1 MKKILF
7 PTDFSEASINAFI
20 YALKLADSIKGEI
33 ITLHVY
39 DLPEVDY
46 SNATTGLN
54 EIYDISELGNFEN
67 YKDQVPF
74 LRRIAEQNNLEHVKI
89 SNVLDHGNLIDKI
102 LKITKEEDIDYV
114 VMGTKGATSLKETF
128 LGTATTRVM
137 NDTKAIV
144 FAIPEKC
151 KYQQIKKILFLTKY
165 NNEDIKVLKKVI
177 EFATVFEAHIDCL
190 HVKPPHKK
198 NDDNIFMEEWQK
210 ISLNQDITL
219 HTISNDDGEGIILEF
234 IDLNKI
240 DMITM
245 HVYHKNFF
253 KKLFQVSL
261 SKKLAFHV
269 NIPILAVPE

>member
-39 DLPEVDY
+39 DVPQVGY
-46 SNATTGLN
+46 NNVPGVLN
-54 EIYDISELGNFEN
+54 EIYDIVELGNFEN
-67 YKDQVPF
+67 YKDQIPF
-74 LRRIAEQNNLEHVKI
+74 LRRIAEQNNMEHIKI
-89 SNVLDHGNLIDKI
+89 SNVLDNGNLISKTVKI
-102 LKITKEEDIDYV
+102 VKDEDIDYV

-128 LGTATTRVM
+128 LGTATTKVM
-137 NDTKAIV
+137 NATKAIV
-144 FAIPEKC
+144 FAIPENC
-151 KYQQIKKILFLTKY
+151 KYKQIKKVLFLTKY
-165 NNEDIKVLKKVI
+165 NYEDIKVLKKVV

-190 HVKPPHKK
+190 HVKSPHQKD
-198 NDDNIFMEEWQK
+198 NDTFKEEWQK
-210 ISLNQDITL
+210 IAKDQDITL
-219 HTISNDDGEGIILEF
+219 HTISNNDVEGIVLEF
-234 IDLNKI
+234 IDLNEI

-253 KKLFQVSL
+253 EKLFQVSL

-269 NIPILAVPE
+269 NIPILAIPE

>member
-39 DLPEVDY
+39 DLPQVGY
-46 SNATTGLN
+46 SNVPGVLN
-54 EIYDISELGNFEN
+54 EIYDLVELGNFEN

-74 LRRIAEQNNLEHVKI
+74 LRTIAEQNNMDHIKI
-89 SNVLDHGNLIDKI
+89 SNVLDNGNLITKTVKI
-102 LKITKEEDIDYV
+102 VKDEDIDYV

-128 LGTATTRVM
+128 LGTATTKVM
-137 NDTKAIV
+137 NATKAIV
-144 FAIPEKC
+144 FAIPENC
-151 KYQQIKKILFLTKY
+151 KYKQIKKILFLTKY
-165 NNEDIKVLKKVI
+165 NYEDIKVLKKVV

-190 HVKPPHKK
+190 HVKSPHQKD
-198 NDDNIFMEEWQK
+198 NDTFKEEWQK
-210 ISLNQDITL
+210 MAMDQDITL
-219 HTISNDDGEGIILEF
+219 HTISNNDVEGIILEF
-234 IDLNKI
+234 IDLNEI

-245 HVYHKNFF
+245 HVYHKNFLE
-253 KKLFQVSL
+253 KLFQVSL

-269 NIPILAVPE
+269 NIPILAIPE

>member
-39 DLPEVDY
+39 DLPQKDY
-46 SNATTGLN
+46 SNVTTGLN
-54 EIYDISELGNFEN
+54 EIYDIIALCNFEN

-102 LKITKEEDIDYV
+102 LKITKDEDIDYV

-128 LGTATTRVM
+128 LGTATTKVM
-137 NDTKAIV
+137 NDTKALV

-151 KYQQIKKILFLTKY
+151 KYQPIKKILFLTKY
-165 NNEDIKVLKKVI
+165 NYEDIKVLKKVI
-177 EFATVFEAHIDCL
+177 EFASVFDAHIDCL
-190 HVKPPHKK
+190 HVKSSHKSD
-198 NDDNIFMEEWQK
+198 NDVFKEEWQK
-210 ISLNQDITL
+210 ITKDQDITL
-219 HTISNDDGEGIILEF
+219 HTISNNDVEGIILEF

-240 DMITM
+240 NMITM

-269 NIPILAVPE
+269 NIPILAIPE

>member
-39 DLPEVDY
+39 DLPQVGY
-46 SNATTGLN
+46 SNVPGVLN
-54 EIYDISELGNFEN
+54 EIYDLIELGNFEN

-74 LRRIAEQNNLEHVKI
+74 LRRIAEQNNMEHIKI
-89 SNVLDHGNLIDKI
+89 SNVLDYGNLINKI
-102 LKITKEEDIDYV
+102 VKIVRDEDIDYV

-128 LGTATTRVM
+128 LGTATTKVM
-137 NDTKAIV
+137 NATNAIV
-144 FAIPEKC
+144 FAIPENCEYK
-151 KYQQIKKILFLTKY
+151 QIKKILFLTKY
-165 NNEDIKVLKKVI
+165 NFEDIKVLKKVI

-190 HVKPPHKK
+190 HVKSPHQKD
-198 NDDNIFMEEWQK
+198 NDAFKEEWQK
-210 ISLNQDITL
+210 IAKDQDITL
-219 HTISNDDGEGIILEF
+219 HTISNNDVEGIILEF

-245 HVYHKNFF
+245 HIYHKNFF
-253 KKLFQVSL
+253 KKLFQISL
-261 SKKLAFHV
+261 SKKLAFHI
-269 NIPILAVPE
+269 NIPILAIPE

>member
-1 MKKILF
+1 MKKIVF

-39 DLPEVDY
+39 DLPQVGY
-46 SNATTGLN
+46 SNVPGVLN
-54 EIYDISELGNFEN
+54 EIYDLIELGSFEN

-74 LRRIAEQNNLEHVKI
+74 LRRIAEQNNMEHIKI
-89 SNVLDHGNLIDKI
+89 SNVLDTGNLINRIIKI
-102 LKITKEEDIDYV
+102 VEDEAIDYV
-114 VMGTKGATSLKETF
+114 VMGTKGATSLTETF
-128 LGTATTRVM
+128 LGTATTKVM
-137 NDTKAIV
+137 NSTTAVV
-144 FAIPEKC
+144 FAIPENC
-151 KYQQIKKILFLTKY
+151 KYKQIKKILFLTKY
-165 NNEDIKVLKKVI
+165 NFEDIKVLKKVI
-177 EFATVFEAHIDCL
+177 EFAAVFEAHIDCL
-190 HVKPPHKK
+190 HIKSPHQKD
-198 NDDNIFMEEWQK
+198 NDTFKEEWQK
-210 ISLNQDITL
+210 IAKDQDITL
-219 HTISNDDGEGIILEF
+219 HTISNDDVESIILEF

-269 NIPILAVPE
+269 NIPILAIPE

>member
-7 PTDFSEASINAFI
+7 PTDFSETSINAFI

-39 DLPEVDY
+39 DLPQVGY
-46 SNATTGLN
+46 SNVPGVLN
-54 EIYDISELGNFEN
+54 EIYDLIELGSFEN

-74 LRRIAEQNNLEHVKI
+74 LRRIAEQNNMEHIKI
-89 SNVLDHGNLIDKI
+89 SNVLDTGNLINKI
-102 LKITKEEDIDYV
+102 IKIVEDEAIDYV

-128 LGTATTRVM
+128 LGTATTKVM
-137 NDTKAIV
+137 NATKAIV
-144 FAIPEKC
+144 FAIPENC
-151 KYQQIKKILFLTKY
+151 KYKQIKKILFLTKY
-165 NNEDIKVLKKVI
+165 NFEDLKVLKKII

-190 HVKPPHKK
+190 HIKSPHQKD
-198 NDDNIFMEEWQK
+198 NDTFEEEWQK
-210 ISLNQDITL
+210 IAKDQDITL
-219 HTISNDDGEGIILEF
+219 HTISNDDVEGIILEF

-269 NIPILAVPE
+269 NIPILAIPE

>member
-39 DLPEVDY
+39 DLPQVGY
-46 SNATTGLN
+46 SNVPGVLN
-54 EIYDISELGNFEN
+54 EIYDLIELGNFEN

-74 LRRIAEQNNLEHVKI
+74 LRRIAEQNNMEHIKI
-89 SNVLDHGNLIDKI
+89 SNVLDTGNLINKI
-102 LKITKEEDIDYV
+102 VKIVRDEDIDYV

-128 LGTATTRVM
+128 LGTATTKVM
-137 NDTKAIV
+137 NVTNAIV
-144 FAIPEKC
+144 FAIPENCEYK
-151 KYQQIKKILFLTKY
+151 QIKKILFLTKY
-165 NNEDIKVLKKVI
+165 NFEDIKVLKKVI
-177 EFATVFEAHIDCL
+177 EFAAVFEAHIDCL
-190 HVKPPHKK
+190 HIKSPHQKD
-198 NDDNIFMEEWQK
+198 NDTFKEEWQK
-210 ISLNQDITL
+210 IAKDQDITL
-219 HTISNDDGEGIILEF
+219 HTISNDDVEGIILEF

-269 NIPILAVPE
+269 NIPILAIPE

>member
-39 DLPEVDY
+39 DLPQVGY
-46 SNATTGLN
+46 SNVPGVLN
-54 EIYDISELGNFEN
+54 EIYDLIELGNFEN

-74 LRRIAEQNNLEHVKI
+74 LRRIAEQNNMEHIKI
-89 SNVLDHGNLIDKI
+89 SNVLDTGNLINKI
-102 LKITKEEDIDYV
+102 VKIVNDENIDFV

-128 LGTATTRVM
+128 LGTATTKVM
-137 NDTKAIV
+137 NATKAIV
-144 FAIPEKC
+144 FAIPENCEYK
-151 KYQQIKKILFLTKY
+151 QIKKILFLTKY
-165 NNEDIKVLKKVI
+165 NFEDIEVLKKVI

-190 HVKPPHKK
+190 HVKSPHQKD
-198 NDDNIFMEEWQK
+198 NDAFKEEWQK
-210 ISLNQDITL
+210 IAKDQDITL
-219 HTISNDDGEGIILEF
+219 HTISNNDVEGIILEF

-269 NIPILAVPE
+269 NIPILAIPE

>member
-39 DLPEVDY
+39 DLPQVGY
-46 SNATTGLN
+46 SNVPGVLN
-54 EIYDISELGNFEN
+54 EIYDLIELGNFEN

-74 LRRIAEQNNLEHVKI
+74 LRRIAEQNNMEHIKI
-89 SNVLDHGNLIDKI
+89 SNVLDYGNLINKI
-102 LKITKEEDIDYV
+102 VKIVNDENIDFV

-128 LGTATTRVM
+128 LGTATTKVM
-137 NDTKAIV
+137 NATKAIV
-144 FAIPEKC
+144 FAIPENCEYK
-151 KYQQIKKILFLTKY
+151 QIKKILFLTKY
-165 NNEDIKVLKKVI
+165 NFEDIEVLKKVI

-190 HVKPPHKK
+190 HVKSPHQKD
-198 NDDNIFMEEWQK
+198 NDAFKEEWQK
-210 ISLNQDITL
+210 IAKDQDITL
-219 HTISNDDGEGIILEF
+219 HTISNNDVEGIILEF

-245 HVYHKNFF
+245 HIYHKNFF
-253 KKLFQVSL
+253 KKLFQISL
-261 SKKLAFHV
+261 SKKLAFHI
-269 NIPILAVPE
+269 NIPILAIPE